1 MPLTLDRNVLNYR
14 HPARSATE
22 SVVVCGRRSSLA
34 GATRSTGLGPAD
46 AISFRDQ
53 TALSVGLAIMA
64 RTELTPVLERM
75 FGGVRSLA
83 KDLEI
88 PAVIVISDV
97 AYDFRKIREELKPHT
112 LLVASHLPDVQQAVT
127 EDEVL
132 LVPLLHEPQTR
143 QVQISQ
149 ALLEAIADDHLQT
162 GARVI
167 AVYAAYDR
175 DNLDTISIINLSEH
189 LAKLTSRDLQ
199 RLETQVPLPTLRRV
213 VDLAVE
219 IGREGR
225 EGKPVGT
232 MFVVGHHRRIMEL
245 SHEQVHDPFRG
256 YQRKER
262 MVSNPRV
269 RESIKELAQID
280 GAFIIAS
287 DGCVMAAGRIL
298 DAPAS
303 GLTLSKGLGSR
314 HWAAAAITKET
325 NAVAIAVSES
335 TGTVRLFQ
343 GGVVVLR
350 IEPFD
355 QAMKWLDVETEPPA
369 TE

>member
-1 MPLTLDRNVLNYR
+1 MLR
-14 HPARSATE
+14 A
-22 SVVVCGRRSSLA
+22 
-34 GATRSTGLGPAD
+34 
-46 AISFRDQ
+46 
-53 TALSVGLAIMA
+53 
-64 RTELTPVLERM
+64 ELTPVLRRM
-75 FGGVRSLA
+75 FSGVRA
-83 KDLEI
+83 VAQDLSI
-88 PAVIVISDV
+88 PSVLVVSDV
-97 AYDFRKIREELKPHT
+97 AYDFRQMAVELAPHN
-112 LLVASHLPDVQQAVT
+112 LLVASHLPDVQLAAT
-127 EDEVL
+127 EDGVM

-143 QVQISQ
+143 QVQVSQ

-162 GARVI
+162 GSRVI
-167 AVYAAYDR
+167 AVYAAFDR

-189 LAKLTSRDLQ
+189 LTKLTSRDLQ

-232 MFVVGHHRRIMEL
+232 LFVVGNHRRVMEM

-256 YQRKER
+256 YQKKDR
-262 MVSNPRV
+262 MISNPRV

-280 GAFIIAS
+280 GAFVIAS
-287 DGCVMAAGRIL
+287 DGCVIAAGRIL
-298 DAPAS
+298 DAPAT
-303 GLTLSKGLGSR
+303 GLTLSKGLGAR
-314 HWAAAAITKET
+314 HWAAAAISKAT

-343 GGVVVLR
+343 DGTVVLR

-355 QAMKWLDVETEPPA
+355 QAMKWLDVDIEPPA